1 MQMPN
6 CLLFWQASI
15 ISPLASLILHIKCA
29 CTSLLHCVCVCTYSY
44 LAQEYLGKYGEER
57 DFNKLPV
64 SYPPVSETIHVYCS
78 VHGVFTCTMYN
89 DDLYLLLS

>member
-1 MQMPN
+1 MYMYMY
-6 CLLFWQASI
+6 
-15 ISPLASLILHIKCA
+15 IKCA

-64 SYPPVSETIHVYCS
+64 SYPPVSETIYCS
-78 VHGVFTCTMYN
+78 VHGVFTCTMMICISCCHR
-89 DDLYLLLS
+89 LLAKRIHMTVVCIY